1 MSEARLQRV
10 GKGVNCE
17 TKGCE
22 TKDLGECW
30 GELKQG
36 RQCMNQN
43 TVKQD
48 FYFSCIEF

>member
-22 TKDLGECW
+22 TKDLEECW

-36 RQCMNQN
+36 RQCMN

-48 FYFSCIEF
+48 FYVSCIEF